1 MTPGRSTVYICPH
14 CGAMKAVWAMASG
27 NTCCGE
33 TIWSDAK
40 RYNPMME
47 YASFVQQC
55 PSCKHYFI
63 TRTTSYKEAKTIY
76 TLNKGELPYSN
87 LKDAL
92 AELSTNKMK
101 GKNEYVVRMMV
112 LHAYNDLYGY
122 TDKNDIPVEE
132 LEFMRQ
138 NILRLIPLSED
149 MMLRSELYR
158 EIGEFEKCLTTLTHI
173 HPRSQFEKMIVSKIK
188 EHCMQKETKIFTLI
202 GYWERTAVTCA
213 DNEPP
218 YNPDKDVPNEDEDW

>member
-1 MTPGRSTVYICPH
+1 M
-14 CGAMKAVWAMASG
+14 
-27 NTCCGE
+27 
-33 TIWSDAK
+33 
-40 RYNPMME
+40 
-47 YASFVQQC
+47 
-55 PSCKHYFI
+55 
-63 TRTTSYKEAKTIY
+63 
-76 TLNKGELPYSN
+76 
-87 LKDAL
+87 
-92 AELSTNKMK
+92 
-101 GKNEYVVRMMV
+101 RMMV

-122 TDKNDIPVEE
+122 TDKNDILVEE

-202 GYWERTAVTCA
+202 GDWERTAVTCA